1 MHLCIYIYRERGNMM
16 KYAYEILYPHCWQR
30 PAYASSRTSRMERSV
45 HHLHLVAGT
54 GLFLGYFRE
63 AYLLKKEVL
72 IGTIFHTWNRLY
84 IYMCENNLLVF
95 GFQASVLRDSRTP
108 SSCTTRRTGR
118 TTLW

>member
-1 MHLCIYIYRERGNMM
+1 M

-84 IYMCENNLLVF
+84 IYIYV
-95 GFQASVLRDSRTP
+95 
-108 SSCTTRRTGR
+108 
-118 TTLW
+118 